1 MQGQFSGLT
10 GRAAV
15 PVARGV
21 IGGLIGGIAMAMI
34 MMVVTAV
41 KGMGFLKP
49 LYLIAATF
57 HQPWAMQT
65 GFALGP
71 VLVGAM
77 LHMMLS
83 VVFGLVFVVVLAM
96 VTRSGAAA
104 PLWVIAGMVWGV
116 TVLVVNQNIVL
127 PIVDPAMATATNGLL
142 FWWVVA
148 HLMFGLVL
156 GASAATPVPAGSQ
169 VPVRSTRSR
178 PLPGSR

>member
-1 MQGQFSGLT
+1 MVRT
-10 GRAAV
+10 
-15 PVARGV
+15 GV
-21 IGGLIGGIAMAMI
+21 IGGLIGSIAMAMV

-41 KGMGFLKP
+41 KGMGLFKP

-71 VLVGAM
+71 ALVGVM

-83 VVFGLVFVVVLAM
+83 IIFGLVFVVGLAM
-96 VTRSGAAA
+96 VARSAVGSSQ
-104 PLWVIAGMVWGV
+104 WIIAGMAWGV
-116 TVLVVNQNIVL
+116 IVLLVNQYIVL
-127 PIVDPAMATATNGLL
+127 PIVDPAMATATSGLL

-156 GASAATPVPAGSQ
+156 GAVAATSATTSSLAPIAAP
-169 VPVRSTRSR
+169 RSR
-178 PLPGSR
+178 PLPSSR